1 MAEMRRSV
9 ATIDSPEFVNITQMN
24 NPLISKCEVKVL
36 YVGEN
41 QNRSFISKEVAT
53 QMAQTLPGCPIVG
66 HYIDSKDDF
75 GDHDDQIIIDG
86 EGVKFNKLTKPYG
99 FVAPDAKIWFQK
111 FEDTDD
117 FGQKVVREYLM
128 TEGYLWTGQFEE
140 AKRVITQGNPQSME
154 LDEETLKGYWSTDYN
169 RGIDFFI
176 INDAVFS
183 KLCILGEDV
192 EPCFEGASITSPN
205 VSSQFSKDD
214 NFAKSL
220 STMMTELKFALQKE
234 GEFSMENQEN
244 VTPVVEA
251 TENFSAETDNV
262 VEVVSVETENITEEF
277 AKNEEKKEEEK
288 PAEKKEA
295 PAEKEEDPEK
305 KESDSESEQKE
316 EKPAEEDKE
325 EEDDEKKE
333 KPAAKNSLHSDE
345 EYTAL
350 EAKYNELQNTFASL
364 EEENKKLV
372 AFKQEVE
379 DKQKDDM
386 IASFYMLSDEDKK
399 DVIANKATYSLDN
412 IKAKLSIICV
422 DKKVDFNLGRASNDD
437 ITHEEPVVT
446 FNLDSHEVD
455 TLPAWLRAV
464 EDVRK
469 NNQ

>member
-1 MAEMRRSV
+1 MAGMRRSV
-9 ATIDSPEFVNITQMN
+9 ATIDSPEFVNVTQMN

-41 QNRSFISKEVAT
+41 RNRSFISKEVAT

-66 HYIDSKDDF
+66 YYIDSKDDF
-75 GDHDDQIIIDG
+75 GDHGDQVIIDG

-117 FGQKVVREYLM
+117 FGNKVVREYLM

-140 AKRVITQGNPQSME
+140 AKRVISQGNPQSME
-154 LDEETLKGYWSTDYN
+154 LDEETLKGFWSTDYN

-192 EPCFEGASITSPN
+192 EPCFEGASVTSPN

-220 STMMTELKFALQKE
+220 STMMAELKFALQKE
-234 GEFSMENQEN
+234 GEFSMKNQEN
-244 VTPVVEA
+244 ITPVVEA
-251 TENFSAETDNV
+251 TENFSVEADNV
-262 VEVVSVETENITEEF
+262 VEEATVETENIIEEF
-277 AKNEEKKEEEK
+277 AKKEEDKEEK

-295 PAEKEEDPEK
+295 PAEKEEEESEPSEPEK
-305 KESDSESEQKE
+305 KD
-316 EKPAEEDKE
+316 EKPADEDEEKEEDE
-325 EEDDEKKE
+325 EKK

-345 EYTAL
+345 EYAAL
-350 EAKYNELQNTFASL
+350 EANYNELQTKFAAL
-364 EEENKKLV
+364 EEENKSLV

-379 DKQKDDM
+379 DKQKDEM

-399 DVIANKATYSLDN
+399 DVIANKATYSLDD

-422 DKKVDFNLGRASNDD
+422 DKKVDFNLGKASDD
-437 ITHEEPVVT
+437 NITHEEPVVT
-446 FNLDSHEVD
+446 FNLNSHEVD

>member
-1 MAEMRRSV
+1 MAEMHRSV

-41 QNRSFISKEVAT
+41 RNRSFISKEVAT

-66 HYIDSKDDF
+66 YYIDSKDDF
-75 GDHDDQIIIDG
+75 GDHGDQVIIDG

-192 EPCFEGASITSPN
+192 EPCFEGASVTSPN
-205 VSSQFSKDD
+205 ISSQFSKDD

-244 VTPVVEA
+244 VTPAVEA

-262 VEVVSVETENITEEF
+262 VEAVSVETENITEEF

-333 KPAAKNSLHSDE
+333 KAAAKNSLHSDE
-345 EYTAL
+345 EYAAL
-350 EAKYNELQNTFASL
+350 EAKYNELQTEFASL

-399 DVIANKATYSLDN
+399 DVIANKATYSLDD

-422 DKKVDFNLGRASNDD
+422 DKKVDFNLGKASNDD
-437 ITHEEPVVT
+437 IAHEEPVVT

>member
-1 MAEMRRSV
+1 MAEMHRSV

-41 QNRSFISKEVAT
+41 RNRSFISKEVAT

-66 HYIDSKDDF
+66 YYIDSKDDF
-75 GDHDDQIIIDG
+75 GDHGDQVIIDG

-117 FGQKVVREYLM
+117 FGQKIVREYLM

-192 EPCFEGASITSPN
+192 EPCFEGASVTSPN

-262 VEVVSVETENITEEF
+262 VEAVSVETENITEEF

-333 KPAAKNSLHSDE
+333 KAAAKNSLHSDE
-345 EYTAL
+345 EYAAL
-350 EAKYNELQNTFASL
+350 EAKYNELQTEFASL

-386 IASFYMLSDEDKK
+386 IASFYMLSDEDKQ
-399 DVIANKATYSLDN
+399 DVVTNKAQYSLED
-412 IKAKLSIICV
+412 IEAKLSVICV
-422 DKKVDFNLGRASNDD
+422 RKKVNFDLDNTSEQTNENTAP
-437 ITHEEPVVT
+437 ITY
-446 FNLDSHEVD
+446 NLDSHQAD
-455 TLPAWLRAV
+455 SLPAWLRAV
-464 EDVRK
+464 EDVRNRNK
-469 NNQ
+469 